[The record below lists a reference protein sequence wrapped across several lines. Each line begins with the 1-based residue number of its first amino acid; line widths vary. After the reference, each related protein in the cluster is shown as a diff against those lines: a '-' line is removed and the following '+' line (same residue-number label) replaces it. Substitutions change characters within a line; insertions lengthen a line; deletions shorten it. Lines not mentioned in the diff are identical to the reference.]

1 MKNETGI
8 YTGVSREE
16 YDLIDR
22 MNFSVL
28 THMKK
33 SPAHCLAA
41 QMGKLKKD
49 TDAMRFGRA
58 LHVATLEP
66 EQFRSHW
73 AVWDGGDRRGKLWE
87 AFKAK
92 AATAGLEILKQD
104 EYESVMAIA
113 SRVHSDEHAARYFR
127 NGSAEVTALWT
138 HTQPGVGGFEV
149 QCKGRM
155 DFLTGE
161 IEAIVDL
168 KSTKDASPEAF
179 AKQCWNLDYAARA
192 AFYVD
197 GEATARGGAPL
208 PYVLAAVEKD
218 EPYVVQVYTVPVHIL
233 DMGRDVYRGH
243 LARLAQCR
251 RENRW
256 SGYATGPLEL
266 GLPNWMQKDDATGMG
281 LVFEGENANG

>member
-1 MKNETGI
+1 MENKTGI

-41 QMGKLKKD
+41 QMKRLKAD
-49 TDAMRFGRA
+49 SDALRFGRA
-58 LHVATLEP
+58 GHVAALEP
-66 EQFRSHW
+66 EKFRSQW
-73 AVWDGGDRRGKLWE
+73 TAWNGGTRRGKEWD
-87 AFKAK
+87 AFQAK
-92 AATAGLEILKQD
+92 AAAAGLEILKQD
-104 EYESVMAIA
+104 EYEAVLDIA
-113 SRVHSDEHAARYFR
+113 TRVHSDEHAARYLR
-127 NGSAEVTALWT
+127 NGSSEVTLLWT

-149 QCKGRM
+149 LCKGRI
-155 DFLTGE
+155 DFAGE
-161 IEAIVDL
+161 AGAIVDL
-168 KSTKDASPEAF
+168 KTTRDASPEAF

-197 GEATARGGAPL
+197 GEAAARRGNPL
-208 PYVLAAVEKD
+208 PYVLVAVEKD

-256 SGYATGPLEL
+256 PGYATGPLEL
-266 GLPNWMQKDDATGMG
+266 GLPSWLQKDDDISGVG
-281 LVFEGENANG
+281 LEFPEEQHA